1 MDRSLAAE
9 QWQGRASGSLASLL
23 RVFQITFLAAGA
35 AIASSPRLLWCIT
48 TRGGRSELLRITGDG
63 LAALLERLGPVFVKL
78 GQLLSVRRDLLPED
92 LIVPLGRLQDRVSSV
107 PFDRIEE
114 SLIAAYRR
122 PLGEVFESFDR
133 IPLACGS
140 IAQVYRARLREPA
153 VEVAVKVLRPGTKE
167 MIERDLGLLMFVG
180 GCVAKLE
187 AFRRIPVVPA
197 LLQLCDSIR
206 RQADLR
212 SEASSCRRFHEL
224 FCARTRVLFPEVFP
238 QYLDPGVIVMSY
250 FAGLKPIDD
259 ESIDLHVYRYAV
271 EDVLQVLYGMIF
283 SHGLI
288 HCDLHPGN
296 VCLLPEGTPVILD
309 CGLTVRLAEE
319 ERMAFRRFFMS
330 IAQGDGEVS
339 ADVLLR
345 TSIWREEPFDEAA
358 FRREVTGLV
367 RRNSGAAAGDFQVLG
382 FVNELFDVQR
392 RHGLCGSPS
401 FTMAILSLL
410 TFEGVVKHR
419 YPDLDFQRAAR
430 PFFSSFV
437 AELLAMTRGVCE

>member
-1 MDRSLAAE
+1 MDHGLIAE
-9 QWQGRASGSLASLL
+9 RRQGRASQSLPPLL
-23 RVFQITFLAAGA
+23 RAFQITFLAAVA
-35 AIASSPRLLWCIT
+35 AAAMSPRLLGCILA
-48 TRGGRSELLRITGDG
+48 RGGRSGLLRIAGDG
-63 LAALLERLGPVFVKL
+63 LATLCERLGPVFVKL

-92 LIVPLGRLQDRVSSV
+92 LIAPLGRLQDRVSSV

-114 SLIAAYRR
+114 ILLAVHGR
-122 PLGEVFESFDR
+122 PLDEVFASFDR
-133 IPLACGS
+133 VPLACGS
-140 IAQVYRARLREPA
+140 IAQVYRARLREPS
-153 VEVAVKVLRPGTKE
+153 VEVAVKVLRPGTKA
-167 MIERDLGLLMFVG
+167 MIERDLSLLVFVG
-180 GCVAKLE
+180 GCAAKLE

-212 SEASSCRRFHEL
+212 SEASHCRQFHEL
-224 FCARTRVLFPEVFP
+224 FSARTRVLFPEVFP
-238 QYLDPGVIVMSY
+238 QYSSPGVIVMSY
-250 FAGLKPIDD
+250 FAGLTKIDD
-259 ESIDLHVYRYAV
+259 ASIDLHVYRYAV

-339 ADVLLR
+339 ADVLLQA
-345 TSIWREEPFDEAA
+345 SIWREEPFDEAA
-358 FRREVTGLV
+358 FRREVIGLV
-367 RRNSGAAAGDFQVLG
+367 RRHSGAAAGDFQVLG

-410 TFEGVVKHR
+410 TFEGVVKRR